1 MMLVAEVAAREL
13 NRRVDA
19 SLAHSLERVDLQ
31 LKARKM
37 PKRPKV
43 SPLVAIFAD
52 WEMKVRAALGLHWE
66 KQSALLID
74 RLRQEVK
81 PALRATPGDLL
92 LADDAFW
99 DEWIALYVAVL
110 LGFEEQAAK
119 LGAAAG
125 IDILELT
132 WALGVDADVV
142 NPEVADWARRHAGK
156 LAKGLT
162 NTDQKLLRSNLAS
175 WVESH
180 EDFPALVKR
189 VDGFL
194 NDPKRARR
202 IAVTEATQAY
212 AEGNLT
218 AWRASEVVTGRIHN
232 TARDD
237 LVCPV
242 CGPLDGQLASLD
254 DTVWHHRT
262 KPELSVGLSS
272 SIPLHPG

>member
-1 MMLVAEVAAREL
+1 
-13 NRRVDA
+13 
-19 SLAHSLERVDLQ
+19 
-31 LKARKM
+31 
-37 PKRPKV
+37 V